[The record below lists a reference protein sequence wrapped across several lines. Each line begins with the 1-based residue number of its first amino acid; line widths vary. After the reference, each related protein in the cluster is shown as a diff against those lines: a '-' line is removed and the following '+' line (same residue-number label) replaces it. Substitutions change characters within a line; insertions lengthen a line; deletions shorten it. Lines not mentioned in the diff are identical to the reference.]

1 MTPYETI
8 DDVIMN
14 NERQTSN
21 DDGND
26 KTVLDGLI
34 VCTPTFTHKDVIQ
47 EATKYQL
54 DVFVEKPVGETSTEI
69 EYLYQLANNAN
80 IQLCCSFQ
88 RRFDVSYKHAS
99 DTVRNG
105 DIGNPLLSY
114 IFFADHPVPSKSFL
128 LTGGNIFMDLAAH
141 VRTHTYIMYNKLCY
155 CMYIVLVF
163 LSNR

>member
-8 DDVIMN
+8 DDVMMN

-21 DDGND
+21 DDAKD

-34 VCTPTFTHKDVIQ
+34 VCTPTFTHKDVIK
-47 EATKYQL
+47 EAATKYQL

-69 EYLYQLANNAN
+69 EYLYQLANDAN
-80 IQLCCSFQ
+80 IQICCSFQ
-88 RRFDVSYKHAS
+88 RRFDVSYVHAS
-99 DTVRNG
+99 NTVRNG

-141 VRTHTYIMYNKLCY
+141 VRICIIVQQTMLLHVH
-155 CMYIVLVF
+155 IVLVF
-163 LSNR
+163 L